1 MTTKYNYLYNGNNL
15 LNQGKAEINE
25 NVFDNYWEILPIE
38 KTQITEDKINLKLKK
53 EQSASLF
60 VQSEKKAVLAIQ
72 KHAMNIAGKEKNPQ
86 MDEAYFLLGESRYYD
101 QRFIPSLEA
110 FNYILFKYPTS
121 ELVNKAK
128 IWREKINAKQNY
140 NQLAIENLKEIES
153 RGRLSNEEIVELN
166 AVLAQAYLNSKKI
179 DSAVIRLETASEKT
193 QDLNSKS
200 RYLFILG
207 QLYKNLDKLDSSTMF
222 YNRVIKLHRKIPREY
237 YVYSFVEKSKNFV
250 DKSLAMSELIE
261 LETDIENSAY
271 LNIIFHQIANLY
283 LEINNDSLAIKYYNK
298 SLRNSAKDNLV
309 NLKNYNTLGDYF
321 FDKNEYL
328 ISAAYYDSTL
338 AQINNNKKLFRKI
351 TKRRE
356 SLDEVIYYEL
366 SVKTNDS
373 IIRLV
378 KMSEEERV
386 AYFKDYI
393 EEQKKKLNEEKE
405 IVNSKNENSFV
416 SAKNNNI
423 SNENALFY
431 FYNPTVLA
439 YGKNEFKKLWG
450 DKQLTDNWR
459 NGKTTTAI
467 KPLMSIGKEN
477 SKTNKTQ
484 NLEGYL
490 KSIPSSSSSID
501 SIYKQLDYSYFQ
513 LASIYSAKFLEYG
526 LSNNKIRNIDFNRNK
541 LEFVLSAKYLNY
553 KNCLILGQLD
563 EADSIKSDIILNFPG
578 SKYAEILNNPEAYAS
593 SDIDN
598 ISELYGALFQDF
610 KNQDY
615 VKVIIGLEKLISTF
629 ETHPL
634 APKMQ
639 LLKASAIARIEGF
652 ENYKKALE
660 FIAKNYPNS
669 IEGEE
674 AEILLEEVIPIVEN
688 ANFKQVEK
696 GNNFKLIYYFPKEN
710 YKKIE
715 DFKESL
721 SLALSDLKN
730 IQLNSSTDI
739 YDNSSTF
746 VVLHGLK
753 SYDGAK
759 GLSIILE
766 QNDIFVKKSSFVISS
781 DNYQILQMHKNLS
794 VYLNKKL

>member
-207 QLYKNLDKLDSSTMF
+207 QLYKNLDKLDSSTMV

-237 YVYSFVEKSKNFV
+237 YVYSFVEKSKNFM

-261 LETDIENSAY
+261 LETDIENSGY

-298 SLRNSAKDNLV
+298 SLRNPAKDNLV

-393 EEQKKKLNEEKE
+393 EEQKKKLNKEKE

-439 YGKNEFKKLWG
+439 
-450 DKQLTDNWR
+450 
-459 NGKTTTAI
+459 
-467 KPLMSIGKEN
+467 
-477 SKTNKTQ
+477 
-484 NLEGYL
+484 
-490 KSIPSSSSSID
+490 
-501 SIYKQLDYSYFQ
+501 
-513 LASIYSAKFLEYG
+513 
-526 LSNNKIRNIDFNRNK
+526 
-541 LEFVLSAKYLNY
+541 
-553 KNCLILGQLD
+553 
-563 EADSIKSDIILNFPG
+563 
-578 SKYAEILNNPEAYAS
+578 
-593 SDIDN
+593 
-598 ISELYGALFQDF
+598 
-610 KNQDY
+610 
-615 VKVIIGLEKLISTF
+615 
-629 ETHPL
+629 
-634 APKMQ
+634 
-639 LLKASAIARIEGF
+639 
-652 ENYKKALE
+652 
-660 FIAKNYPNS
+660 
-669 IEGEE
+669 
-674 AEILLEEVIPIVEN
+674 
-688 ANFKQVEK
+688 
-696 GNNFKLIYYFPKEN
+696 
-710 YKKIE
+710 
-715 DFKESL
+715 L
-721 SLALSDLKN
+721 SL
-730 IQLNSSTDI
+730 IHI
-739 YDNSSTF
+739 
-746 VVLHGLK
+746 
-753 SYDGAK
+753 
-759 GLSIILE
+759 
-766 QNDIFVKKSSFVISS
+766 
-781 DNYQILQMHKNLS
+781 
-794 VYLNKKL
+794 